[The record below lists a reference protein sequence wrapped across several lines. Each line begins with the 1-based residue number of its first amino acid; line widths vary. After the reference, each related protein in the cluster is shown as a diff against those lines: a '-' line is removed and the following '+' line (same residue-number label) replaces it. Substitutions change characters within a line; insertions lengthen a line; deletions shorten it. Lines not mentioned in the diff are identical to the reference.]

1 MKHSGHGDYASGDVA
16 KTGDNRL
23 CMVLLSF
30 KSNLKLIY
38 SIKMQTWVYTNGV
51 WFPTS
56 IVWPVEYSI

>member
-38 SIKMQTWVYTNGV
+38 SIKMQT
-51 WFPTS
+51 
-56 IVWPVEYSI
+56 